1 MDEVRWKSGEK
12 VYLLKIWNVIHIY
25 DRIMKR
31 WIITRKEVSTVEL
44 LERKEYLD
52 FLRRHKDRH
61 IIKVVSGVRR
71 CGKSKLFE
79 LFQNYLL
86 EQGISREHIISINFE
101 DLAFEDLQ
109 EYHAL
114 YKYVISRMQPEGM
127 NYILLDEIQHVP
139 EFEKAVDSLF
149 LRENADVYIT
159 GSNAYFM
166 SGELATLLSGRYVE
180 LKMLPLSFK
189 EYYKACGLAANHTL
203 QEIYERYITESS
215 FPYTLQL
222 SGRQQD
228 INEYLLGLY
237 NTVILKDVVGRLRI
251 ADVKMLESIVKY
263 LFANVGSLLSIR
275 KIADSMTSAGR
286 KIDSKTVEKYLT
298 GLQDSMLIYQAERY
312 DIRGKD
318 ILKINPKYYV
328 ADAALRYLK
337 IGRRGL
343 DTGHILEN
351 TVYLELLRR
360 GYEVYVGSM
369 ANGEVDFVA
378 KNEQGLMYY
387 QVAESALQPEVM
399 ERELKPLQRI
409 KDNYPKIL
417 LTLDEVG
424 AVADYDGIRKQ
435 NVLKWL
441 LAGEYP

>member
-12 VYLLKIWNVIHIY
+12 VYLLKMWNEIHIC
-25 DRIMKR
+25 DRIIKR
-31 WIITRKEVSTVEL
+31 WIITRKEVSTVKL

-79 LFQNYLL
+79 LFQKYLL

-114 YKYVISRMQPEGM
+114 YNYVISRMQPEGM

-189 EYYKACGLAANHTL
+189 EYYRACGLAANHTL

-328 ADAALRYLK
+328 VDAALRYLK

-441 LAGEYP
+441 LAGE

>member
-1 MDEVRWKSGEK
+1 M
-12 VYLLKIWNVIHIY
+12 LKIWNEIHIY

-31 WIITRKEVSTVEL
+31 WIITRKEVSTVKL

-149 LRENADVYIT
+149 IRENADVYIT

-189 EYYKACGLAANHTL
+189 EYYRACGLAANHTL

-369 ANGEVDFVA
+369 ANGEVNFVA
-378 KNEQGLMYY
+378 KNEQGLTYY

-441 LAGEYP
+441 LAGE

>member
-1 MDEVRWKSGEK
+1 M
-12 VYLLKIWNVIHIY
+12 
-25 DRIMKR
+25 
-31 WIITRKEVSTVEL
+31 EL
-44 LERKEYLD
+44 LERKEYID
-52 FLRRHKDRH
+52 FLKRHKDRNL
-61 IIKVVSGVRR
+61 IKVVSGIRR

-79 LFQNYLL
+79 IFQNYLL
-86 EQGISREHIISINFE
+86 EQGVSRENIISINFE
-101 DLAFEDLQ
+101 DLSFENLQ

-114 YKYVISRMQPEGM
+114 YQYVNSHMQPNSM
-127 NYILLDEIQHVP
+127 NYIFLDEIQHVP

-149 LRENADVYIT
+149 IKENADVYIT

-180 LKMLPLSFK
+180 LKMLPLSFQ
-189 EYYKACGLAANHTL
+189 EYYEASGLSSNHTL
-203 QEIYERYITESS
+203 REIYEKYITESS

-222 SGRQQD
+222 DGKQQD

-237 NTVILKDVVGRLRI
+237 NTVILKDVVGRLHI
-251 ADVKMLESIVKY
+251 SDVKMLESIVKY
-263 LFANVGSLLSIR
+263 IFANVGSLLSIR

-312 DIRGKD
+312 DIRGKEL
-318 ILKINPKYYV
+318 LKINPKYYV

-337 IGRRGL
+337 VGKHGR

-369 ANGEVDFVA
+369 ASGEVDFVA
-378 KNEQGLMYY
+378 KDENGLAYF
-387 QVAESALQPEVM
+387 QVSESTLQPDVM
-399 ERELKPLQRI
+399 ERELKPLQKI
-409 KDNYPKIL
+409 KDNYPKFL
-417 LTLDEVG
+417 LTLDEVN
-424 AVADYDGIRKQ
+424 AEADYDGVRKR

-441 LAGEYP
+441 IEYR

>member
-1 MDEVRWKSGEK
+1 
-12 VYLLKIWNVIHIY
+12 
-25 DRIMKR
+25 MKL
-31 WIITRKEVSTVEL
+31 I
-44 LERKEYLD
+44 ERKEYME
-52 FLRRHKDRH
+52 FLKRHKNKN
-61 IIKVVSGVRR
+61 IIKVVSGIRR

-79 LFQNYLL
+79 LFQNDLL
-86 EQGISREHIISINFE
+86 AQGVPRENIISINFE

-114 YKYVISRMQPEGM
+114 YKYVISHMQPTGM
-127 NYILLDEIQHVP
+127 NYIFLDEIQHVP
-139 EFEKAVDSLF
+139 DFEKAVDSLF
-149 LRENADVYIT
+149 IKENADIYIT

-166 SGELATLLSGRYVE
+166 SGDLATMLSGRYVK

-189 EYYKACGLAANHTL
+189 EYYEASSFKSNHSL
-203 QEIYERYITESS
+203 REIYEHYITESS

-222 SGRQQD
+222 EGKQQD

-237 NTVILKDVVGRLRI
+237 NTVILKDVVGRLHVN
-251 ADVKMLESIVKY
+251 DVKMLESIVKY

-275 KIADSMTSAGR
+275 KIAASMTSAGR

-298 GLQDSMLIYQAERY
+298 GLQDSMLIYQAERF
-312 DIRGKD
+312 DIKGKEL
-318 ILKINPKYYV
+318 LKINPKYYIT
-328 ADAALRYLK
+328 DAALRYLK
-337 IGRRGL
+337 VGRHGQ

-369 ANGEVDFVA
+369 TNGEVDFVT
-378 KNEQGLMYY
+378 KNAQGLAYY
-387 QVAESALQPEVM
+387 QVSESTLQTEVM

-409 KDNYPKIL
+409 KDNYPKYL

-424 AVADYDGIRKQ
+424 ATADYDGIRKE

-441 LAGEYP
+441 LDK

>member
-1 MDEVRWKSGEK
+1 M
-12 VYLLKIWNVIHIY
+12 LKIWNEIHIY
-25 DRIMKR
+25 DRMLER
-31 WIITRKEVSTVEL
+31 WIIKRKEVSTVKL

-114 YKYVISRMQPEGM
+114 YNYVISRMQPEGM

-149 LRENADVYIT
+149 IRENADVYIT

-189 EYYKACGLAANHTL
+189 EYYRACGLAANHTL

-328 ADAALRYLK
+328 VDAALRYLK

-441 LAGEYP
+441 LAGE

>member
-1 MDEVRWKSGEK
+1 
-12 VYLLKIWNVIHIY
+12 
-25 DRIMKR
+25 MKL
-31 WIITRKEVSTVEL
+31 I
-44 LERKEYLD
+44 ERKEYME
-52 FLRRHKDRH
+52 FLKRHKNKN

-79 LFQNYLL
+79 LFQNDLL
-86 EQGISREHIISINFE
+86 AQGVPRENIISINFE
-101 DLAFEDLQ
+101 DLAFENLQ

-114 YKYVISRMQPEGM
+114 YKYVISHMQPTGM
-127 NYILLDEIQHVP
+127 NYIFLDEIQHVP
-139 EFEKAVDSLF
+139 DFEKAVDSLF
-149 LRENADVYIT
+149 IKENADIYIT

-166 SGELATLLSGRYVE
+166 SGDLATMLSGRYVE

-189 EYYKACGLAANHTL
+189 EYYEASSFKSNHSL
-203 QEIYERYITESS
+203 REIYEHYITESS

-222 SGRQQD
+222 EGKQQD

-237 NTVILKDVVGRLRI
+237 NTVILNDVVGRLHVN
-251 ADVKMLESIVKY
+251 DVKMLESIVKY
-263 LFANVGSLLSIR
+263 LFANVGSFLSIR
-275 KIADSMTSAGR
+275 KIAASMTSAGR

-298 GLQDSMLIYQAERY
+298 GLQDSMLIYQAERF
-312 DIRGKD
+312 DIKGKEL
-318 ILKINPKYYV
+318 LKINPKYYIT
-328 ADAALRYLK
+328 DAALRYLK
-337 IGRRGL
+337 VGRHGQ

-369 ANGEVDFVA
+369 TNGEVDFVA
-378 KNEQGLMYY
+378 KNAQGLAYY
-387 QVAESALQPEVM
+387 QVSESTLQTEVM

-409 KDNYPKIL
+409 KDNYPKYL

-424 AVADYDGIRKQ
+424 ATADYDGIRKE

-441 LAGEYP
+441 LDK

>member
-1 MDEVRWKSGEK
+1 M
-12 VYLLKIWNVIHIY
+12 
-25 DRIMKR
+25 
-31 WIITRKEVSTVEL
+31 EL

-52 FLRRHKDRH
+52 FLKRHKDRH

-79 LFQNYLL
+79 LFQRYLL
-86 EQGISREHIISINFE
+86 EQGIPRENIISVNFE
-101 DLAFEDLQ
+101 DLEFEDLQ

-114 YKYVISRMQPEGM
+114 YKYVTSHMKPNGM
-127 NYILLDEIQHVP
+127 NYIFLDEIQHVP

-149 LRENADVYIT
+149 IKENADVYIT

-166 SGELATLLSGRYVE
+166 SGDLATLLSGRYVE

-189 EYYKACGLAANHTL
+189 EYYGASHLSANHSL
-203 QEIYERYITESS
+203 REIYEQYITESS
-215 FPYTLQL
+215 FPYTLQME
-222 SGRQQD
+222 GRQQD

-251 ADVKMLESIVKY
+251 ADVKMLESIIKY

-275 KIADSMTSAGR
+275 KIADSLTSAGR
-286 KIDSKTVEKYLT
+286 RIDSKTVEKYLT
-298 GLQDSMLIYQAERY
+298 GLQDSMLIYQAERF

-318 ILKINPKYYV
+318 VLKINPKYYV
-328 ADAALRYLK
+328 VDASLRYLK
-337 IGRRGL
+337 IGRHGR

-360 GYEVYVGSM
+360 GCEVYVGSM
-369 ANGEVDFVA
+369 TNGEVDFVS
-378 KNEQGLMYY
+378 KDEHGLAYY
-387 QVAESALQPEVM
+387 QVSESTLQPEAM

-409 KDNYPKIL
+409 KDNYPKYL
-417 LTLDEVG
+417 LTLDEIEST
-424 AVADYDGIRKQ
+424 ADYNGIRKL

-441 LAGEYP
+441 LGN

>member
-1 MDEVRWKSGEK
+1 
-12 VYLLKIWNVIHIY
+12 
-25 DRIMKR
+25 MK
-31 WIITRKEVSTVEL
+31 L

-52 FLRRHKDRH
+52 FLKRHKDRH

-79 LFQNYLL
+79 LFQKHLL
-86 EQGISREHIISINFE
+86 EQGIPKEQIISINFE
-101 DLAFEDLQ
+101 DLEFEDLQ

-114 YKYVISRMQPEGM
+114 YKYVTSHMQPHGM
-127 NYILLDEIQHVP
+127 NYIFLDEIQHVP

-149 LRENADVYIT
+149 IKENADVYIT

-189 EYYKACGLAANHTL
+189 EYYDASDLAANHTL
-203 QEIYERYITESS
+203 MEIYERYITESS

-222 SGRQQD
+222 DGKQQD

-237 NTVILKDVVGRLRI
+237 NTVILKDVVGRLHI
-251 ADVKMLESIVKY
+251 NDVKMLESIVKY

-286 KIDSKTVEKYLT
+286 RIDSKTVEKYLT
-298 GLQDSMLIYQAERY
+298 GLQDSMLIYQAERF

-328 ADAALRYLK
+328 VDAALRYLK
-337 IGRRGL
+337 IGRHGR

-351 TVYLELLRR
+351 MVYLELLRR

-369 ANGEVDFVA
+369 TNGEVDFVA
-378 KNEQGLMYY
+378 KNEQGLTYY
-387 QVAESALQPEVM
+387 QVSESTLQPDVI
-399 ERELKPLQRI
+399 ERELKPLLRI
-409 KDNYPKIL
+409 KDNYPKYL
-417 LTLDEVG
+417 LTLDEIEST
-424 AVADYDGIRKQ
+424 ADYDGIRKL

-441 LAGEYP
+441 LDN

>member
-1 MDEVRWKSGEK
+1 M
-12 VYLLKIWNVIHIY
+12 
-25 DRIMKR
+25 
-31 WIITRKEVSTVEL
+31 EL
-44 LERKEYLD
+44 LERREYLN
-52 FLRRHKDRH
+52 FLKRHKDRH

-79 LFQNYLL
+79 LFQRYLL
-86 EQGISREHIISINFE
+86 EQGIPRENIISVNFE
-101 DLAFEDLQ
+101 DLEFEDLQ

-114 YKYVISRMQPEGM
+114 YKYVTSHMKPNGM
-127 NYILLDEIQHVP
+127 NYIFLDEIQHVP

-149 LRENADVYIT
+149 IKENADVYIT

-166 SGELATLLSGRYVE
+166 SGDLATLLSGRYVE

-189 EYYKACGLAANHTL
+189 EYYGASHLSANHSL
-203 QEIYERYITESS
+203 REIYEQYITESS
-215 FPYTLQL
+215 FPYTLQME
-222 SGRQQD
+222 GRQQD

-251 ADVKMLESIVKY
+251 ADVKMLESIIKY

-275 KIADSMTSAGR
+275 KIADSLTSAGR
-286 KIDSKTVEKYLT
+286 RIDSKTVEKYLT
-298 GLQDSMLIYQAERY
+298 GLQDSMLIYQAERF

-318 ILKINPKYYV
+318 VLKINPKYYV
-328 ADAALRYLK
+328 VDASLRYLK
-337 IGRRGL
+337 IGRHGC

-360 GYEVYVGSM
+360 GCEVYVGSM
-369 ANGEVDFVA
+369 TNGEVDFVS
-378 KNEQGLMYY
+378 KDEQGLAYY
-387 QVAESALQPEVM
+387 QVSESTLQPEVM

-409 KDNYPKIL
+409 KDNYPKYL
-417 LTLDEVG
+417 LTLDEIEST
-424 AVADYDGIRKQ
+424 ADYNGIRKL

-441 LAGEYP
+441 LGN

>member
-1 MDEVRWKSGEK
+1 M
-12 VYLLKIWNVIHIY
+12 
-25 DRIMKR
+25 
-31 WIITRKEVSTVEL
+31 EL

-52 FLRRHKDRH
+52 LLKRHKDRN

-71 CGKSKLFE
+71 CGKSKLFK
-79 LFQNYLL
+79 LFQNHLL
-86 EQGISREHIISINFE
+86 EQGVPQENIISINFE
-101 DLAFEDLQ
+101 DLEFENLQ

-114 YKYVISRMQPEGM
+114 HQYVTSHMQPTGM
-127 NYILLDEIQHVP
+127 NYIFLDEIQHVP

-149 LRENADVYIT
+149 IKENADVYIT

-180 LKMLPLSFK
+180 LKMLPLSFR
-189 EYYKACGLAANHTL
+189 EYYEASGLASNHTL
-203 QEIYERYITESS
+203 REIYEKYITESS

-222 SGRQQD
+222 DGKQQD

-237 NTVILKDVVGRLRI
+237 NTVILKDVVGRLHI
-251 ADVKMLESIVKY
+251 SDVKMLESIVKY

-312 DIRGKD
+312 DIRGKEL
-318 ILKINPKYYV
+318 LKINPKYYV
-328 ADAALRYLK
+328 VDAALRYLK
-337 IGRRGL
+337 VGKHGR

-378 KNEQGLMYY
+378 KNENGLTYY
-387 QVAESALQPEVM
+387 QVSESTLHPEVM
-399 ERELKPLQRI
+399 ERELKPLQKI
-409 KDNYPKIL
+409 KDNYPKLL
-417 LTLDEVG
+417 LTLDEVN
-424 AVADYDGIRKQ
+424 AEADYEGIRKR
-435 NVLKWL
+435 NVLNWL
-441 LAGEYP
+441 LEHFRN

>member
-1 MDEVRWKSGEK
+1 
-12 VYLLKIWNVIHIY
+12 
-25 DRIMKR
+25 MKL
-31 WIITRKEVSTVEL
+31 I
-44 LERKEYLD
+44 ERKEYMA
-52 FLRRHKDRH
+52 FLKRHQDRN

-79 LFQNYLL
+79 LFQQDLL
-86 EQGISREHIISINFE
+86 KQGIPQENIISINFE

-114 YKYVISRMQPEGM
+114 YKYVTSHLQATGM
-127 NYILLDEIQHVP
+127 NYIFLDEIQHVP
-139 EFEKAVDSLF
+139 DFEKAVDSLF
-149 LRENADVYIT
+149 IKDNADIYIT

-166 SGELATLLSGRYVE
+166 SGDLATLLSGRYVE

-189 EYYKACGLAANHTL
+189 EYYEASNLKVNHSL
-203 QEIYERYITESS
+203 PQIYEHYITESS

-222 SGRQQD
+222 AGKQQD

-237 NTVILKDVVGRLRI
+237 NTVILKDVVGRLHI
-251 ADVKMLESIVKY
+251 NDVKMLESIVKY

-298 GLQDSMLIYQAERY
+298 GLQDSMLIYQAERF
-312 DIRGKD
+312 DIKGKEL
-318 ILKINPKYYV
+318 LKINPKYYV
-328 ADAALRYLK
+328 TDAALRYLK
-337 IGRRGL
+337 VGRRDQ

-369 ANGEVDFVA
+369 TNGEVDFVA
-378 KNEQGLMYY
+378 KNNQGLAYY
-387 QVAESALQPEVM
+387 QVSESTSQPEVM
-399 ERELKPLQRI
+399 KRELKPLQRI
-409 KDNYPKIL
+409 KDNYPKYL

-424 AVADYDGIRKQ
+424 ATADYAGIRKQ
-435 NVLKWL
+435 NVLQWL
-441 LAGEYP
+441 ISSPA

>member
-1 MDEVRWKSGEK
+1 
-12 VYLLKIWNVIHIY
+12 
-25 DRIMKR
+25 MK
-31 WIITRKEVSTVEL
+31 L
-44 LERKEYLD
+44 LERKEYMS
-52 FLRRHKDRH
+52 FLQRHKDRH

-79 LFQNYLL
+79 LFQNDLL
-86 EQGISREHIISINFE
+86 EQGVSKENIISINFE

-114 YKYVISRMQPEGM
+114 YQYVTAHMQPTGM
-127 NYILLDEIQHVP
+127 NYIFLDEIQHVP
-139 EFEKAVDSLF
+139 HFEKAVDSLF
-149 LRENADVYIT
+149 IKDNTDVYIT

-189 EYYKACGLAANHTL
+189 EYYEASNLSANHTL
-203 QEIYERYITESS
+203 REIYERYITESS

-222 SGRQQD
+222 EGRQQD
-228 INEYLLGLY
+228 IHEYLTGLY
-237 NTVILKDVVGRLRI
+237 NTVLLKDVIGRLHI
-251 ADVKMLESIVKY
+251 SDVKMLESIVKY

-275 KIADSMTSAGR
+275 KIAASMTSAGR

-298 GLQDSMLIYQAERY
+298 GLQDSLLVYQADRF
-312 DIRGKD
+312 DIRGKEL
-318 ILKINPKYYV
+318 LKINPKYYV
-328 ADAALRYLK
+328 VDAALRYLK
-337 IGRRGL
+337 VGRHGQ

-369 ANGEVDFVA
+369 TGGEVDFVT
-378 KNEQGLMYY
+378 KNEQGLAYY
-387 QVAESALQPEVM
+387 QISESTLQPEVM

-409 KDNYPKIL
+409 RDNYPKFL
-417 LTLDEVG
+417 LTLDEIES
-424 AVADYDGIRKQ
+424 AADYNGICKQ
-435 NVLKWL
+435 NVLQWL
-441 LAGEYP
+441 LDK

>member
-1 MDEVRWKSGEK
+1 MD
-12 VYLLKIWNVIHIY
+12 
-25 DRIMKR
+25 IMK
-31 WIITRKEVSTVEL
+31 L
-44 LERKEYLD
+44 FERKEYLS
-52 FLRRHKDRH
+52 FLKRHKDRH

-79 LFQNYLL
+79 LFQRYLL
-86 EQGISREHIISINFE
+86 EQSVPKENIISINFE

-114 YKYVISRMQPEGM
+114 YKYVTAHMQPNCM
-127 NYILLDEIQHVP
+127 NYIFLDEIQHVP

-149 LRENADVYIT
+149 IKENADVYIT

-180 LKMLPLSFK
+180 LKMLPLSFR
-189 EYYKACGLAANHTL
+189 EYYDACSLAANHTL
-203 QEIYERYITESS
+203 QEIYEHYITESS
-215 FPYTLQL
+215 FPYALQL
-222 SGRQQD
+222 EGRQQD

-237 NTVILKDVVGRLRI
+237 NTVILKDVIGRLHI

-312 DIRGKD
+312 DIRGKE

-328 ADAALRYLK
+328 ADASLRYLK
-337 IGRRGL
+337 VGRHGR
-343 DTGHILEN
+343 DTGHVLEN

-369 ANGEVDFVA
+369 TNGEIDFVA
-378 KNEQGLMYY
+378 KNEHGLTYY
-387 QVAESALQPEVM
+387 QVSESTINPEVM
-399 ERELKPLQRI
+399 ERELKSLKRI
-409 KDNYPKIL
+409 KDNYPKYL
-417 LTLDEVG
+417 LTLDEIEST
-424 AVADYDGIRKQ
+424 ADFDGIRKQ

-441 LAGEYP
+441 LKQ

>member
-12 VYLLKIWNVIHIY
+12 VCLLKIWNEIHIC
-25 DRIMKR
+25 DRIIKR
-31 WIITRKEVSTVEL
+31 WIITRKEVSTVKL

-149 LRENADVYIT
+149 IRENADVYIT

-189 EYYKACGLAANHTL
+189 EYYRACGLAANHTL

-378 KNEQGLMYY
+378 KNEQGLTYY

-441 LAGEYP
+441 LAGE

>member
-1 MDEVRWKSGEK
+1 M
-12 VYLLKIWNVIHIY
+12 
-25 DRIMKR
+25 
-31 WIITRKEVSTVEL
+31 EL
-44 LERKEYLD
+44 LERKEYMD
-52 FLRRHKDRH
+52 FLRRHKGKN

-79 LFQNYLL
+79 LFQKHLL
-86 EQGISREHIISINFE
+86 EQRVPQKNIIGINFE
-101 DLAFEDLQ
+101 DLEFEDLQ

-114 YKYVISRMQPEGM
+114 YKYVTSRMQPDGM
-127 NYILLDEIQHVP
+127 NYIFLDEIQHVP

-149 LRENADVYIT
+149 IKENADVYIT
-159 GSNAYFM
+159 GSNAYLM

-180 LKMLPLSFK
+180 LRMLPLSFK
-189 EYYKACGLAANHTL
+189 EYYEASGLAANHTL

-215 FPYTLQL
+215 FPYALQL

-237 NTVILKDVVGRLRI
+237 NTIILKDVVGRLHI
-251 ADVKMLESIVKY
+251 SDVKMLESIVKY

-337 IGRRGL
+337 VGRHGR

-351 TVYLELLRR
+351 IVYLELLRR

-369 ANGEVDFVA
+369 AKGEVDFVA
-378 KNEQGLMYY
+378 KNEHGLVYY
-387 QVAESALQPEVM
+387 QVSESTLQPEVM
-399 ERELKPLQRI
+399 ERELEPLQRI
-409 KDNYPKIL
+409 KDNYPKYL
-417 LTLDEVG
+417 LTLDEIG
-424 AVADYDGIRKQ
+424 ATADYEGIRKQ
-435 NVLKWL
+435 NALKWL
-441 LAGEYP
+441 LDET

>member
-1 MDEVRWKSGEK
+1 M
-12 VYLLKIWNVIHIY
+12 LKIWNEIHIC
-25 DRIMKR
+25 DRIIKR
-31 WIITRKEVSTVEL
+31 WIITRKEVRTVKL

-114 YKYVISRMQPEGM
+114 YNYVISRMQPEGM

-149 LRENADVYIT
+149 IRENADVYIT

-189 EYYKACGLAANHTL
+189 EYYRACGLAANHTL

-378 KNEQGLMYY
+378 KNEQGLIYY
-387 QVAESALQPEVM
+387 QVAESALKPEVV

-441 LAGEYP
+441 LAGE